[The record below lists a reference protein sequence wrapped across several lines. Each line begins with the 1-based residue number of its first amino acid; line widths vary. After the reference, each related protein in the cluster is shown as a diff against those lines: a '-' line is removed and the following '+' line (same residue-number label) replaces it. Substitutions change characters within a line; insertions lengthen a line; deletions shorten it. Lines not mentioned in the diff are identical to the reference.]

1 MNMTADNPVL
11 TSPRG
16 GGQGNDQ
23 PTRVR
28 AFKAV
33 HLPMLPSAHTL
44 AAQKSLASVGGGR
57 SLKKRTQATYES
69 DKSTLKLVK
78 IERPPFVS
86 HQTSPMRRINENS
99 VQTLRFDPSSAALLS
114 TAMGK
119 SASKAQTSLSSLP
132 FPAFKQCKAAH
143 GARGY
148 ADELFEMRLKQPE
161 IKQYRR
167 NMIDPQKFTFQR
179 RQMLAPR

>member
-11 TSPRG
+11 SSPRG

-33 HLPMLPSAHTL
+33 HLPMLPSAHSL
-44 AAQKSLASVGGGR
+44 AAQKSLPSVGRR
-57 SLKKRTQATYES
+57 SLKRRQATYES

-86 HQTSPMRRINENS
+86 HPTSPTYRVNENS
-99 VQTLRFDPSSAALLS
+99 LQTLKFDHSSAALLS
-114 TAMGK
+114 TALGK

-132 FPAFKQCKAAH
+132 FPV
-143 GARGY
+143 
-148 ADELFEMRLKQPE
+148 
-161 IKQYRR
+161 
-167 NMIDPQKFTFQR
+167 
-179 RQMLAPR
+179 